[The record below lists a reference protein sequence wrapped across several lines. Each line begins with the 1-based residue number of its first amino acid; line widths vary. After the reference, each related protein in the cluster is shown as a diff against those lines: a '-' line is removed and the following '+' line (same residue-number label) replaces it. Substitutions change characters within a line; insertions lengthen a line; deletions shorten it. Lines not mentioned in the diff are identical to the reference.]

1 MAFFQHAREL
11 GARELAPWSVLKIS
25 GFADPFPAQGP
36 LPYVSLRPTLSPPSF
51 GPSLFSGPPPSWTG
65 AYFGANA
72 GYIADGGSAA
82 NVGAFPI
89 GYGAFPSDIA
99 VLFGNLTP
107 NGASFIGG
115 GQFGYNLQMS
125 NIFLLASKR
134 IFKVRAS
141 KAPLLSRTA
150 RLTAALLEQ
159 LPN

>member
-1 MAFFQHAREL
+1 MKLHLFLAGSFVVAL
-11 GARELAPWSVLKIS
+11 SAGTALASGAPITAN
-25 GFADPFPAQGP
+25 PFPAQGP
-36 LPYVSLRPTLSPPSF
+36 LPDVSLRPTLSPPSF

-99 VLFGNLTP
+99 VLSGDPTP
-107 NGASFIGG
+107 NDASFIGG

-125 NIFLLASKR
+125 ILDEL
-134 IFKVRAS
+134 
-141 KAPLLSRTA
+141 
-150 RLTAALLEQ
+150 
-159 LPN
+159 

>member
-1 MAFFQHAREL
+1 MKLHLFLTNSLVIAL
-11 GARELAPWSVLKIS
+11 GAGTALAS
-25 GFADPFPAQGP
+25 GAPITADPFPAQP

-99 VLFGNLTP
+99 
-107 NGASFIGG
+107 A
-115 GQFGYNLQMS
+115 
-125 NIFLLASKR
+125 
-134 IFKVRAS
+134 
-141 KAPLLSRTA
+141 LS
-150 RLTAALLEQ
+150 
-159 LPN
+159 